1 MLPFFPGIYP
11 SKMKFNHSVLSS
23 DGGRLSKVKVKVS
36 FIVNSAT
43 CTVHTV
49 MSENVQDCVLL
60 DAVMLCTASD
70 RLWCL

>member
-1 MLPFFPGIYP
+1 MCML
-11 SKMKFNHSVLSS
+11 V
-23 DGGRLSKVKVKVS
+23 
-36 FIVNSAT
+36 
-43 CTVHTV
+43 V

>member
-1 MLPFFPGIYP
+1 MLCFSFLGA
-11 SKMKFNHSVLSS
+11 
-23 DGGRLSKVKVKVS
+23 GGGG
-36 FIVNSAT
+36 N
-43 CTVHTV
+43 V